1 MKKTLLVSLLI
12 AVLICIFAI
21 TVSAETVI
29 PDWTETQTIP
39 SIAFKEGF
47 DTTSRVL
54 LSNGDGTYTTYPT
67 NYIIVGS
74 DTKFSVSKELNF
86 AALNEATGKGY
97 TYASVIRLEVPSG
110 FVSFEDR
117 ALRSDKGF
125 TAMLTCKIP
134 EGVTTFGAY
143 MIYKNTVLL
152 EIELP
157 NSLTSLGQEFGR
169 DATALR
175 KATVGSSTE
184 INDMAFYG
192 CKALTDV
199 SLAEGITKI
208 GARAFHTTTSLTEIS
223 IPSTV
228 TSIGDYAFFNSAI
241 TSVTVPNATLGTG
254 VFENCKSLE
263 NAVVLGNKIS
273 DRTFIGCANLQTLAF
288 SDKVETITG
297 DPLNGTKS
305 TLLTIYT
312 GSDAS
317 KLGTL
322 YNNSRF
328 TKADQITY
336 DQYKIDLANGVT
348 YTKATIVYNANVCD
362 ALYNGVHIYT
372 DPTSCVAVCT
382 KCSLAKNPDI
392 SDHKLITTYTYENGF
407 VSVGEKF
414 TKCTVEGCKYSETT
428 ELEAI
433 ISLTGYSNKIGGD
446 KMCVGYAI
454 NPKAYKEYTEA
465 GYTLSYGIVAYLPT
479 EGETNIA
486 PVNTDLTGKNDKTIV
501 AKVNA
506 TYVGF
511 DFILTGFT
519 SEYDGLSLVLCAYV
533 FDGEKVEYVSIS
545 NDELTQTQ
553 YAQTVTYK
561 FYE

>member
-1 MKKTLLVSLLI
+1 MKKTLLISLLV
-12 AVLICIFAI
+12 AMLICIFAI
-21 TVSAETVI
+21 TASAETVI
-29 PDWTETQTIP
+29 PEWTETQIIT
-39 SIAFKEGF
+39 SITVKENF

-54 LSNGDGTYTTYPT
+54 LSNGDGTYSTYPT
-67 NYIIVGS
+67 NYIIDGS
-74 DTKFSVSKELNF
+74 DTKFTVSKELNF
-86 AALNEATGKGY
+86 TALNEATGREY
-97 TYASVIRLEVPSG
+97 TYASVVRLEVPSG

-117 ALRSDKGF
+117 ALRSDRGF
-125 TAMLTCKIP
+125 TSMLTCKIP

-192 CKALTDV
+192 CKALADV

-208 GARAFHTTTSLTEIS
+208 GSRAFHTTTSLTEIS

-228 TSIGDYAFFNSAI
+228 TSIGDYAFFNSVI

-263 NAVVLGNKIS
+263 KAVVLTNIIS
-273 DRTFIGCANLQTLAF
+273 DRTFTNCSKLYTL
-288 SDKVETITG
+288 V
-297 DPLNGTKS
+297 LNGDIEKIGGNSLTGTNT

-322 YNNSRF
+322 YDNDRF

-336 DQYKIDLANGVT
+336 DQYKTDLANGVT
-348 YTKATIVYNANVCD
+348 YTKATIVYNANYCE
-362 ALYNGVHIYT
+362 ALNNGVHTYT

-382 KCSLAKNPDI
+382 KCNLAKNPDI
-392 SDHKLITTYTYENGF
+392 SNHKLITT
-407 VSVGEKF
+407 
-414 TKCTVEGCKYSETT
+414 
-428 ELEAI
+428 
-433 ISLTGYSNKIGGD
+433 
-446 KMCVGYAI
+446 
-454 NPKAYKEYTEA
+454 
-465 GYTLSYGIVAYLPT
+465 
-479 EGETNIA
+479 
-486 PVNTDLTGKNDKTIV
+486 
-501 AKVNA
+501 
-506 TYVGF
+506 
-511 DFILTGFT
+511 
-519 SEYDGLSLVLCAYV
+519 
-533 FDGEKVEYVSIS
+533 
-545 NDELTQTQ
+545 
-553 YAQTVTYK
+553 
-561 FYE
+561 